1 MSLRVLLPGSTIP
14 SKLLKVVPTQLGSEV
29 VLELGGSECRSLS
42 NDFQK
47 RIWRNSSG
55 CVTNELH
62 QNSQQAY

>member
-42 NDFQK
+42 NDFEK
-47 RIWRNSSG
+47 TDLG
-55 CVTNELH
+55 ELLRLRDK
-62 QNSQQAY
+62 